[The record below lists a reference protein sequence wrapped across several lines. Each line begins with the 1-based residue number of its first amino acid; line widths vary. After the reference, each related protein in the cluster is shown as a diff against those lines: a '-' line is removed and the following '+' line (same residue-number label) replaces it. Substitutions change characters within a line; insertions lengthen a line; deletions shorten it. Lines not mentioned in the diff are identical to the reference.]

1 MNVKSVFTHIR
12 RLLNKFDVSPIESG
26 GISKLLVYV
35 IWGINALVFL
45 GKDLIIDH
53 NSCTIYN
60 DCCSVCTVTKKIST
74 ADLYVESISFIN
86 TTYFI
91 VISSFDY
98 ELPSYDVITVIRDR
112 SPPHKV
118 LLTV

>member
-1 MNVKSVFTHIR
+1 MESPFRYIR
-12 RLLNKFDVSPIESG
+12 KLFSRFDVSPIESG
-26 GISKLLVYV
+26 GITKTVVFV
-35 IWGINALVFL
+35 IWGINALFFL
-45 GKDLIIDH
+45 GKDLIIEH
-53 NSCTIYN
+53 NSSSIYS

-112 SPPHKV
+112 SPPQGV
-118 LLTV
+118 LLFV

>member
-1 MNVKSVFTHIR
+1 MGSPLRHIQKLFNR
-12 RLLNKFDVSPIESG
+12 IDVSPIESG

-45 GKDLIIDH
+45 GKDLIIEH
-53 NSCTIYN
+53 NNFTVYN

-74 ADLYVESISFIN
+74 ADLYAESITFIN

-112 SPPHKV
+112 SPPQKV